1 MLESI
6 SKIFMY
12 ITLIAFII
20 IRYKTKAVIDP
31 TSKISENMAVI
42 IMGVLYGIFTL
53 VNMYLLRSNPV
64 IPVILFI
71 STAIIIYSIVKN
83 IESSPILE
91 NLVVGSQN
99 DNSSNDNSPQV
110 DMDLANLRINLQ
122 EFYNTK
128 ILTKTIMTLIMYTI
142 LIYGL
147 WFSVWKN
154 KCTINDLLCNKDYI
168 FAILYLAFALFVLL
182 DMFRNTKDF
191 GFFEYKDSE
200 KNDVIFN
207 NNWIIYSILYSLY
220 LIYILIISQSIRN
233 TLFGLSM
240 DVNFNLAGLVTIILS
255 IIHFIHYFRL
265 QKAREECNCSTA
277 RISVLNNNIKVFQL
291 NSIILPILLIFISLV
306 SPKIPIS

>member
-1 MLESI
+1 
-6 SKIFMY
+6 MY
-12 ITLIAFII
+12 ITLIAFIV
-20 IRYKTKAVIDP
+20 IRYKTKAVLDP
-31 TSKISENMAVI
+31 NSKISENMAVI
-42 IMGVLYGIFTL
+42 IIGVLYGIFTL

-64 IPVILFI
+64 LPVILFI

-83 IESSPILE
+83 IESSPMLE
-91 NLVVGSQN
+91 NLVVGAQN

-122 EFYNTK
+122 EFYNNK
-128 ILTKTIMTLIMYTI
+128 ILTKTLMTLIMYTI

-265 QKAREECNCSTA
+265 QKARKECNCDTA

-306 SPKIPIS
+306 SRKIPIS